1 MSRNFHRQRNTLF
14 GEEEEEEE
22 DVLGEEDVFT

>member
-1 MSRNFHRQRNTLF
+1 MSGNFPRQRNTLF
-14 GEEEEEEE
+14 GEEEEEE

>member
-14 GEEEEEEE
+14 GEEEEEE